1 MENNFKVNMNE
12 YLPLRDVVF
21 NTLRQAILKGELAP
35 GERLMEI
42 QLAEKLGVSRT
53 PIREAIRKLELE
65 GLVLMI
71 PRKGA
76 EVAKISE
83 KSLRDVLEVRRSL
96 EELAIELAC
105 QRMTD
110 EEIEQLGERQ
120 NDFKN
125 AINKGNAM
133 NIAETDEAFHDVI
146 YLGTGNDKLVQILNN
161 LREQMYRYRLE
172 YIKDEDKR
180 QILIVEHEHIL
191 AARLDTDLN
200 LFRHF
205 VNFLPP
211 FCAFPGQFV
220 MGAHL
225 GHGNIL
231 HSINDFRI
239 PSEGRGQRQQ
249 KHAHNA
255 EHGCK

>member
-83 KSLRDVLEVRRSL
+83 K
-96 EELAIELAC
+96 A
-105 QRMTD
+105 
-110 EEIEQLGERQ
+110 
-120 NDFKN
+120 
-125 AINKGNAM
+125 
-133 NIAETDEAFHDVI
+133 
-146 YLGTGNDKLVQILNN
+146 
-161 LREQMYRYRLE
+161 
-172 YIKDEDKR
+172 
-180 QILIVEHEHIL
+180 
-191 AARLDTDLN
+191 
-200 LFRHF
+200 
-205 VNFLPP
+205 
-211 FCAFPGQFV
+211 FV
-220 MGAHL
+220 MFWKYAGPWK
-225 GHGNIL
+225 NW
-231 HSINDFRI
+231 
-239 PSEGRGQRQQ
+239 PSSW
-249 KHAHNA
+249 HAR
-255 EHGCK
+255 E